1 MKGFALGLLT
11 LLMAVCMALL
21 GSCKD
26 KPSTTSSPVEST
38 DTGIE
43 LPDDEF

>member
-11 LLMAVCMALL
+11 LLMAGCIALL
-21 GSCKD
+21 SSCND
-26 KPSTTSSPVEST
+26 KPSATSSPVEST

-43 LPDDEF
+43 LPEDEF